1 MSTATC
7 CNETATPHVGAEDQR
22 SEYCFK
28 PAVDIIERSDE
39 LVIVADLP
47 GTSGENVN
55 VEFEDGALTLRATIG
70 QRQAEGTAYLEHE
83 YRVGDYCRTFQ
94 IGDAIDADRITAEYA
109 DGIVTLHLP
118 KRESLKSRRIEV
130 RTE

>member
-7 CNETATPHVGAEDQR
+7 CTQTESPHAGAEDQR
-22 SEYCFK
+22 SECCFK

-70 QRQAEGTAYLEHE
+70 QRQGEGTAYRQHE
-83 YRVGDYCRTFQ
+83 YRVGDYRRTFQ
-94 IGDAIDADRITAEYA
+94 IGDAIDADRIAAEYA
-109 DGIVTLHLP
+109 DGVLTLHLP

>member
-7 CNETATPHVGAEDQR
+7 CTETATPQVEAEDQR
-22 SEYCFK
+22 SECCFK

-47 GTSGENVN
+47 GTSGKNVN

-70 QRQAEGTAYLEHE
+70 KRQAGDTAYLQHE
-83 YRVGDYCRTFQ
+83 YRMGDYCRTFQ
-94 IGDAIDADRITAEYA
+94 IGDAVDADRITAEYA
-109 DGIVTLHLP
+109 DGVLTLHLP
-118 KRESLKSRRIEV
+118 KREAVKARRIEV
-130 RTE
+130 RSD

>member
-7 CNETATPHVGAEDQR
+7 CTQTAAPHGGVEDPR
-22 SEYCFK
+22 SECCFK
-28 PAVDIIERSDE
+28 PAVDIIERNDE

-47 GTSGENVN
+47 GTSGENVS
-55 VEFEDGALTLRATIG
+55 VEFEDGTLTLRATIER
-70 QRQAEGTAYLEHE
+70 RQPEGTTYVQHE

-94 IGDAIDADRITAEYA
+94 IGDAIDADNIAAEYA
-109 DGIVTLHLP
+109 DGVLTLHLP
-118 KRESLKSRRIEV
+118 KRESLKPRRILV

>member
-1 MSTATC
+1 MSTAICGTQ
-7 CNETATPHVGAEDQR
+7 TASPDAGAEDR
-22 SEYCFK
+22 RNECCFR

-70 QRQAEGTAYLEHE
+70 QRQAGDTAYLRHE

-94 IGDAIDADRITAEYA
+94 VGDAIDADRIAAEYA
-109 DGIVTLHLP
+109 DGVLTLHLP
-118 KRESLKSRRIEV
+118 KRESLKPRRIEV